1 MLIDDCSE
9 FRGHRLKSCSRCGH
23 QFDGLRLTRLNC
35 DQLNAIKDKE
45 SQFGFKWKLSDWAVG
60 EAIKVDVCPSCY
72 ADVVNLI
79 DANEQVDKLTVG
91 HASERPDFLAKQL
104 NIPMRLCPFCNEHKP
119 KGDFYKV
126 PDHVVHSFVMRSTIY
141 TRDKKQTQQFLNS
154 IYSPDGPMVCSDCV
168 AFMNERFG
176 QYFNTEHQDF
186 LAKQLNIP
194 MCNCQICHKELP
206 KHEFVDIQ
214 PEHYIASDILTNP
227 DDYFLR
233 WPKSKKQ
240 SFLDILSRS
249 AYVKV
254 CPQCYSGLCH
264 EYLCNESRRLK
275 LEPYSIALNELH
287 DKLPVYIKG
296 KSYGDAKQEQFKIRE
311 EDLRLYAP
319 FLYDLWGSNKD
330 DMADAAMYAYEKLK
344 NKLEER
350 KMKNVNETKNQNHT
364 FAIERNYDETDRKL
378 FRLEDAETGDFI
390 RIATDEERLIYMVV
404 NIYPVKSRLKANEK
418 SGVWCVCIQTQDLVE
433 LPCSEMVYVYDP
445 RYIAFRI
452 GRFIDA

>member
-23 QFDGLRLTRLNC
+23 QFDWRNLTRLNP

-45 SQFGFKWKLSDWAVG
+45 WQFGFRWKLSDLAVG
-60 EAIKVDVCPSCY
+60 EAVIVDLCPSCY

-91 HASERPDFLAKQL
+91 YASEHPDFLAKQL
-104 NIPMRLCPFCNEHKP
+104 I
-119 KGDFYKV
+119 
-126 PDHVVHSFVMRSTIY
+126 
-141 TRDKKQTQQFLNS
+141 
-154 IYSPDGPMVCSDCV
+154 
-168 AFMNERFG
+168 
-176 QYFNTEHQDF
+176 
-186 LAKQLNIP
+186 IP

-227 DDYFLR
+227 DDYFVR
-233 WPKSKKQ
+233 WSKSKKQ

-254 CPQCYSGLCH
+254 CPQCYSSLCH

-275 LEPYSIALNELH
+275 LEPYAITLNELH

-296 KSYGDAKQEQFKIRE
+296 KSYGDAKQDSYKITE
-311 EDLRLYAP
+311 EELRKWAP
-319 FLYDLWGSNKD
+319 ALDDLWSLNKD
-330 DMADAAMYAYEKLK
+330 K
-344 NKLEER
+344 NGIYINLEER
-350 KMKNVNETKNQNHT
+350 KMKNVNETKNQNHA

-390 RIATDEERLIYMVV
+390 RLATDEERLIYMVV
-404 NIYPVKSRLKANEK
+404 NIAPVKNRVKVNEK
-418 SGVWCVCIQTQDLVE
+418 SGSNCVWCVCIQTQDLVE
-433 LPCSEMVYVYDP
+433 LNGDEMVYVYDP
-445 RYIAFRI
+445 RSIAFRI